1 MFALTFVV
9 VTPPVKA
16 QKKYSIDQEQ
26 KKRKVRKPF
35 FIKRWFMNS
44 EEKVAK
50 KQIKKDQK
58 KEDKIRANQQKDA
71 RKNQKRLNSNK
82 QAGQNKAVYKRMK
95 RYERQSNRVR
105 KNKSRKN
112 FFQRLFSKKH

>member
-1 MFALTFVV
+1 MHTKIRNNIFFIVFALAFVV

-58 KEDKIRANQQKDA
+58 KEDKIRANQQK
-71 RKNQKRLNSNK
+71 RIESEKIGRGKTFFKGCFLKNIDKI
-82 QAGQNKAVYKRMK
+82 
-95 RYERQSNRVR
+95 
-105 KNKSRKN
+105 
-112 FFQRLFSKKH
+112 